1 MTKMNLSGTGAFIF
15 CAVNS
20 ESTDFLIPLWHFLI
34 NRIQNRARNPLNITF
49 FFFFQQL
56 ASESSF
62 LTFQIMCICSYFYFP

>member
-34 NRIQNRARNPLNITF
+34 NRIQNRARKSTKHYIF
-49 FFFFQQL
+49 FLFS
-56 ASESSF
+56 AVGSESSF